1 MPPKDNPITLGPG
14 TVCFESG
21 DGELSPLGTVQ
32 ELEYTE
38 ESEIDIYGDQ
48 KRIVVPQT
56 GEFTLT
62 VNLSP
67 EQYER
72 MKGNALK
79 QMLRNLW
86 REMCALYPNRR
97 VVHLANHHRDPLVRK
112 KNVKRI
118 LSCFYIETT
127 KE

>member
-14 TVCFESG
+14 AVYFESG

-48 KRIVVPQT
+48 KRIVAQQT

-62 VNLSP
+62 VNLGP
-67 EQYER
+67 EDWER
-72 MKGNALK
+72 LKALRLK
-79 QMLRNLW
+79 QMLRDLW
-86 REMCALYPNRR
+86 EKMCGLYPNRR
-97 VVHLANHHRDPLVRK
+97 VVHLANCHRDPLVRK

-118 LSCFYIETT
+118 LSCFYIEPT